1 MEDFDSPEPKKHD
14 LDDSGTKLKLRK
26 VQSFKLRFATNLQ
39 MLSAIKQLERANSEA
54 LDDLK
59 IISYRSSSID
69 DKKVKQ

>member
-1 MEDFDSPEPKKHD
+1 MEDFDSPQSGKHG
-14 LDDSGTKLKLRK
+14 LDDSDVKLKLRK

-39 MLSAIKQLERANSEA
+39 MLQAIKQLERANSEA

-69 DKKVKQ
+69 DKKVKP